1 MNVNVVINFQETIY
15 ENNQK
20 DVQNTIKV
28 HNTDLTA
35 DVLLYMRQKM
45 IMMEKMT

>member
-20 DVQNTIKV
+20 DV
-28 HNTDLTA
+28 HNKDLTA
-35 DVLLYMRQKM
+35 DVLLHMSQKM